1 MQTMSTVKKSIITA
15 VCIALCYVLPLLF
28 HGIQGAGQIFCPM
41 HIPVFLCG
49 LVCGWQFGLLCGLAG
64 PALSSALCGMP
75 PVSILPSMMIELAVY
90 GLIAGIMMR
99 CVRTRH
105 VYADLYISLIVAI
118 VAGRVVNGLVN
129 ALIFARGSYSMATWV
144 AGSVVKSWP
153 GTVIQL
159 VFIPSIVFALMKARL
174 IPERYP
180 KEVPMIERSDVI
192 SFFDRCAPDWD
203 AEMIRNEPVIRTIL
217 DNADIR
223 AGVDV
228 LDVACGTGVLFPD
241 YLARDVHSVTGVDI
255 APEMARRAA
264 EKFPDARVT
273 VLCGDIET
281 VPLPQQFDRCMVY
294 NAFPH
299 FPDPA
304 RLIAHLATLLKPG
317 GRLSVAHGMSRAMLD
332 RHHAGAASTV
342 SVSLISETELAARMA
357 PYFDVDVVISDDRM
371 YQVCGTKK

>member
-129 ALIFARGSYSMATWV
+129 ALIFARGSYSMATW
-144 AGSVVKSWP
+144 GR
-153 GTVIQL
+153 
-159 VFIPSIVFALMKARL
+159 RL
-174 IPERYP
+174 RRQE
-180 KEVPMIERSDVI
+180 
-192 SFFDRCAPDWD
+192 
-203 AEMIRNEPVIRTIL
+203 
-217 DNADIR
+217 
-223 AGVDV
+223 
-228 LDVACGTGVLFPD
+228 
-241 YLARDVHSVTGVDI
+241 LARHG
-255 APEMARRAA
+255 
-264 EKFPDARVT
+264 
-273 VLCGDIET
+273 
-281 VPLPQQFDRCMVY
+281 
-294 NAFPH
+294 H
-299 FPDPA
+299 PA
-304 RLIAHLATLLKPG
+304 RIHPEHCVRAHESASHP
-317 GRLSVAHGMSRAMLD
+317 RALSER
-332 RHHAGAASTV
+332 GA
-342 SVSLISETELAARMA
+342 
-357 PYFDVDVVISDDRM
+357 
-371 YQVCGTKK
+371 